1 MQIAPP
7 GGEAGQVVEPRNFWN
22 GFMLTADAK
31 NHPNFIAMLQFLDWL
46 YYSPEARDLLRWGV
60 EGETYTKSDGKYTLN
75 PEFSLD
81 AFSINP
87 ERRTDILKDLGLL
100 ATTSSP
106 ARPSPRAL
114 KESYNPP
121 QYVEYIDSVLS
132 TRTPRDPFPPAP
144 LDEAELEQASL
155 LATTAQGHRRHQHAA
170 VHPRRAPAQRVGRV
184 RRRAR
189 VQNLQGYL
197 DLINGAHERYAERT
211 ADRSQPEVRW
221 GDDDR
226 RPTGTGEGV
235 ER

>member
-60 EGETYTKSDGKYTLN
+60 EGETYTKTDGTYTLN

-87 ERRTDILKDLGLL
+87 DAPTDILKDLGYSNDVL
-100 ATTSSP
+100 AGSTES
-106 ARPSPRAL
+106 RAL
-114 KESYNPP
+114 KESYNAP

-155 LATTAQGHRRHQHAA
+155 LATPLKDTVDTNTLRFILGERPLSEWDAY
-170 VHPRRAPAQRVGRV
+170 VGELES
-184 RRRAR
+184 
-189 VQNLQGYL
+189 QNLQGYL
-197 DLINGAHERYAERT
+197 DLINGAHERYADGQRLT
-211 ADRSQPEVRW
+211 GPSPRSGGAATSSPHRH
-221 GDDDR
+221 R
-226 RPTGTGEGV
+226 RGV
-235 ER
+235 EV